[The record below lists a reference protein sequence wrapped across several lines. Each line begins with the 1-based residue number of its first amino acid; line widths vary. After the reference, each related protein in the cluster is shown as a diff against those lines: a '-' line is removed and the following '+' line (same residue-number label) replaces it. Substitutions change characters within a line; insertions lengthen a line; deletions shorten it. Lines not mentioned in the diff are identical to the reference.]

1 MARPKLGRGIA
12 SLLSPLE
19 QHIQHISTELIIL
32 TPTQE
37 QEKET
42 FSDAELEFLA
52 GEIDIAGIST
62 PFSVRKEGDSYILLG
77 NLKTFCAARMVANIV
92 PVLLPKVVSTQQKDP
107 ILVMLEQGEGN
118 PITLAQTYS
127 SIMLQFQLTQE
138 QMSKKIKRSRPSIA
152 NTLRLLNL
160 PFDIRNDIQEGRL
173 CSGHGLALLRLPKK
187 EQRILYLKIKEE
199 SMTIAQATEYAQ
211 KRQETLHQSSE
222 LDELIQKKSEV
233 YGAPFKSYAKGTSV
247 RIEFSS
253 RDELMAFLRAI

>member
-19 QHIQHISTELIIL
+19 QHIQHISIDLITL
-32 TPTQE
+32 TPVQE
-37 QEKET
+37 QEKEN
-42 FSDAELEFLA
+42 FSIAELELLA

-62 PFSVRKEGDSYILLG
+62 PFSVRKEGASYTLLG
-77 NLKTFCAARMVANIV
+77 NLKTYCAAKMVATIV
-92 PVLLPKVVSTQQKDP
+92 PILLPRTVSTQQKDP
-107 ILVMLEQGEGN
+107 ILMMLEQGEGN

-138 QMSKKIKRSRPSIA
+138 QLSKKIKRSRPSIA

-173 CSGHGLALLRLPKK
+173 CSGHGLALLRLPKR

-199 SMTIAQATEYAQ
+199 NLTIAQATEYAQ
-211 KRQETLHQSSE
+211 KKQDQLQQSSE
-222 LDELIQKKSEV
+222 LDELIQKKSEA
-233 YGAPFKSYAKGTSV
+233 YRAPFKAYAKGTAV
-247 RIEFSS
+247 RIEFTS

>member
-19 QHIQHISTELIIL
+19 QHIHHISTELITL
-32 TPTQE
+32 TASQE
-37 QEKET
+37 EEKEA
-42 FSDAELEFLA
+42 FSTAELDILA
-52 GEIDIAGIST
+52 GEIDIAGIT
-62 PFSVRKEGDSYILLG
+62 APFSVRKEGEFYILLG
-77 NLKTFCAARMVANIV
+77 NLKTFCAAKMVASIV
-92 PVLLPKVVSTQQKDP
+92 PVLLPKIAVTQQQDP
-107 ILVMLEQGEGN
+107 IFMMLEQGEGN

-127 SIMLQFQLTQE
+127 SIMLQYQLTQE
-138 QMSKKIKRSRPSIA
+138 QLSRKIKRSRPSIA

-199 SMTIAQATEYAQ
+199 GLTIAQATEYAQ
-211 KRQETLHQSSE
+211 KRQEQLHQSSE
-222 LDELIQKKSEV
+222 LDELLQKRSEV
-233 YGAPFKSYAKGTSV
+233 HGAPFKSYAKGTAV
-247 RIEFSS
+247 RIEFNS